1 MPKKNIDLICVG
13 QLKSKFF
20 SDLEKQILKKI
31 RPQYKVNIIE
41 IKDEKNINIDREKE
55 VEKIKRLEGEK
66 IISKIKK
73 SSYVITLEIGG
84 KQVKNLSFQ
93 DLVDNIEKDDITI
106 IIGGSVGLY
115 HKVSE
120 KADKKISISK
130 LTFPHQLVRLLILE
144 QFSCLLYTSDA
155 ADEL

>member
-13 QLKSKFF
+13 QLKSKIF
-20 SDLEKQILKKI
+20 SDLEKRILKRI

-84 KQVKNLSFQ
+84 KQVKNLSLQ
-93 DLVDNIEKDDITI
+93 DLVDNIEKEDITI

-120 KADKKISISK
+120 KSDKKISISK

-144 QFSCLLYTSDA
+144 QFSL
-155 ADEL
+155 

>member
-13 QLKSKFF
+13 QLKSKIF

-84 KQVKNLSFQ
+84 KQVKNLSLQ
-93 DLVDNIEKDDITI
+93 DLVDNVEKDDITI

-120 KADKKISISK
+120 KSDKKISISK

-144 QFSCLLYTSDA
+144 QFSL
-155 ADEL
+155 

>member
-1 MPKKNIDLICVG
+1 MPRKNIDLICVG
-13 QLKSKFF
+13 QLKSKIF
-20 SDLEKQILKKI
+20 SDLEKQILKRI

-93 DLVDNIEKDDITI
+93 DLVDNVEKDDITI

-120 KADKKISISK
+120 KSDKKISISK

-144 QFSCLLYTSDA
+144 QFSL
-155 ADEL
+155 

>member
-1 MPKKNIDLICVG
+1 MPKKNINLICVG
-13 QLKSKFF
+13 QLKSKIF

-31 RPQYKVNIIE
+31 RTQYKVNIIE

-120 KADKKISISK
+120 KAEKKISISK

-144 QFSCLLYTSDA
+144 QFSL
-155 ADEL
+155 

>member
-13 QLKSKFF
+13 QLKSKIF

-84 KQVKNLSFQ
+84 KQMKNLSLQ

-120 KADKKISISK
+120 KSDKKISISK

-144 QFSCLLYTSDA
+144 QFSL
-155 ADEL
+155 

>member
-13 QLKSKFF
+13 QLKSKIF
-20 SDLEKQILKKI
+20 SDLEKQILKRI

-73 SSYVITLEIGG
+73 SSYVITLEIEG
-84 KQVKNLSFQ
+84 KQVKNLSLQ
-93 DLVDNIEKDDITI
+93 DLVDNVEKDDITI

-120 KADKKISISK
+120 KSDKKISISK

-144 QFSCLLYTSDA
+144 QFSL
-155 ADEL
+155 

>member
-13 QLKSKFF
+13 QLKSKIF

-84 KQVKNLSFQ
+84 KQVKNLSLQ
-93 DLVDNIEKDDITI
+93 DLVDNVEKEDITI

-120 KADKKISISK
+120 KSDKKISISK

-144 QFSCLLYTSDA
+144 QFSL
-155 ADEL
+155 

>member
-13 QLKSKFF
+13 QLKSKIF
-20 SDLEKQILKKI
+20 SDLEKQILKRI
-31 RPQYKVNIIE
+31 RPQYKEKIIE
-41 IKDEKNINIDREKE
+41 IKDEKNINIYREKE

-84 KQVKNLSFQ
+84 KQVKNLSLQ
-93 DLVDNIEKDDITI
+93 DLVDNVEKDDITI

-115 HKVSE
+115 NKVSE
-120 KADKKISISK
+120 KSDKKISISK

-144 QFSCLLYTSDA
+144 QFSL
-155 ADEL
+155 

>member
-13 QLKSKFF
+13 QLKSKIF
-20 SDLEKQILKKI
+20 SDLEKQILKNI
-31 RPQYKVNIIE
+31 RPQYMVNIIE

-120 KADKKISISK
+120 KSDKKISISK

-144 QFSCLLYTSDA
+144 QFSL
-155 ADEL
+155 

>member
-13 QLKSKFF
+13 QLKSKIF
-20 SDLEKQILKKI
+20 SDLEKQILKRI

-41 IKDEKNINIDREKE
+41 IKDEKNINIYREKE

-84 KQVKNLSFQ
+84 KQVKNLSLQ
-93 DLVDNIEKDDITI
+93 DLVDNVEKDDITI

-115 HKVSE
+115 NKVSE
-120 KADKKISISK
+120 KSDKKISISK

-144 QFSCLLYTSDA
+144 QFSL
-155 ADEL
+155 

>member
-13 QLKSKFF
+13 QLKSKIF

-66 IISKIKK
+66 ILSKIKK

-120 KADKKISISK
+120 KSDKKISISK

-144 QFSCLLYTSDA
+144 QFSL
-155 ADEL
+155 

>member
-1 MPKKNIDLICVG
+1 MPRKNIDLICVG
-13 QLKSKFF
+13 QLKSKIF
-20 SDLEKQILKKI
+20 SDLEKQILKRI

-41 IKDEKNINIDREKE
+41 IEDEKNINIDREKE

-73 SSYVITLEIGG
+73 SSYVITLEIEG
-84 KQVKNLSFQ
+84 KQVKNLSLQ
-93 DLVDNIEKDDITI
+93 DLVDNVEKEDITI

-120 KADKKISISK
+120 KSDKKISISK

-144 QFSCLLYTSDA
+144 QFSL
-155 ADEL
+155 

>member
-1 MPKKNIDLICVG
+1 MPRKNIDLICVG
-13 QLKSKFF
+13 QLKSKIF
-20 SDLEKQILKKI
+20 SDLEKQILKRI

-73 SSYVITLEIGG
+73 SSYVITLEIEG
-84 KQVKNLSFQ
+84 KQVKNLSLQ
-93 DLVDNIEKDDITI
+93 DLVDNVEKEDITI

-120 KADKKISISK
+120 KSDKKISISK

-144 QFSCLLYTSDA
+144 QFSL
-155 ADEL
+155 

>member
-13 QLKSKFF
+13 QLKSKIF
-20 SDLEKQILKKI
+20 SDLEKQILKRI

-73 SSYVITLEIGG
+73 LSYVITLEIGG

-144 QFSCLLYTSDA
+144 QFSL
-155 ADEL
+155 

>member
-13 QLKSKFF
+13 QLKSKIF
-20 SDLEKQILKKI
+20 SDLEKQILKRI

-66 IISKIKK
+66 ILSKIKK

-84 KQVKNLSFQ
+84 KQVKNLSLQ

-120 KADKKISISK
+120 KSDKKISISK

-144 QFSCLLYTSDA
+144 QFSL
-155 ADEL
+155 

>member
-13 QLKSKFF
+13 QLKSKIF
-20 SDLEKQILKKI
+20 SDLEKQLLKKI

-66 IISKIKK
+66 ILSKIKK

-144 QFSCLLYTSDA
+144 QFSL
-155 ADEL
+155 

>member
-1 MPKKNIDLICVG
+1 MPRKNIDLICVG
-13 QLKSKFF
+13 QLKSKIF

-66 IISKIKK
+66 ILSKIKK

-84 KQVKNLSFQ
+84 KQVKNLSLQ
-93 DLVDNIEKDDITI
+93 DLVDNIEKEDITI

-120 KADKKISISK
+120 KSDKKISISK

-144 QFSCLLYTSDA
+144 QFSL
-155 ADEL
+155 

>member
-13 QLKSKFF
+13 QLKSKIF
-20 SDLEKQILKKI
+20 SDLEKQLLKKI
-31 RPQYKVNIIE
+31 RPQYKLNIIE

-84 KQVKNLSFQ
+84 KQVKNLSLQ

-120 KADKKISISK
+120 KSDKKISISK

-144 QFSCLLYTSDA
+144 QFSL
-155 ADEL
+155 

>member
-13 QLKSKFF
+13 QLKSKIF

-31 RPQYKVNIIE
+31 RPQYKLNIIE

-66 IISKIKK
+66 ILSKIKK

-120 KADKKISISK
+120 KSDKKISISK
-130 LTFPHQLVRLLILE
+130 LTFPHQLIRLLILE
-144 QFSCLLYTSDA
+144 QFSL
-155 ADEL
+155 

>member
-1 MPKKNIDLICVG
+1 MSKKNIDLICVG
-13 QLKSKFF
+13 QLKSKIF
-20 SDLEKQILKKI
+20 SDLEKQILKRI

-73 SSYVITLEIGG
+73 SSYVITLEIEG
-84 KQVKNLSFQ
+84 KQVKNLSLQ
-93 DLVDNIEKDDITI
+93 DLVDNVEKDDITI

-120 KADKKISISK
+120 KSDKKISISK

-144 QFSCLLYTSDA
+144 QFSL
-155 ADEL
+155 

>member
-1 MPKKNIDLICVG
+1 MPRKNIDLICVG
-13 QLKSKFF
+13 QLKSKIF

-31 RPQYKVNIIE
+31 RPQYKLNIIE

-73 SSYVITLEIGG
+73 SSYVITLEIEG
-84 KQVKNLSFQ
+84 KQVKNLSLQ
-93 DLVDNIEKDDITI
+93 DLVDNVEKEDITI

-120 KADKKISISK
+120 KSDKKISISK

-144 QFSCLLYTSDA
+144 QFSL
-155 ADEL
+155 

>member
-13 QLKSKFF
+13 QLKSKIF
-20 SDLEKQILKKI
+20 SDLEKQLLKRI
-31 RPQYKVNIIE
+31 RPQYKFNIIE

-144 QFSCLLYTSDA
+144 QFSL
-155 ADEL
+155 

>member
-13 QLKSKFF
+13 QLKSKIF

-66 IISKIKK
+66 ILSKIKK

-84 KQVKNLSFQ
+84 KQMKNLSLQ

-120 KADKKISISK
+120 KSDKKISISK

-144 QFSCLLYTSDA
+144 QFSL
-155 ADEL
+155 

>member
-13 QLKSKFF
+13 QLKSKIF
-20 SDLEKQILKKI
+20 SDLEKQILKRI

-120 KADKKISISK
+120 KSDKKISISK
-130 LTFPHQLVRLLILE
+130 LTFPHHLVRLLILE
-144 QFSCLLYTSDA
+144 QFSL
-155 ADEL
+155 

>member
-13 QLKSKFF
+13 QLKSKIF

-66 IISKIKK
+66 ILSKIKK

-84 KQVKNLSFQ
+84 KQVKNLSFR

-120 KADKKISISK
+120 KSDKKISISK

-144 QFSCLLYTSDA
+144 QFSL
-155 ADEL
+155 

>member
-1 MPKKNIDLICVG
+1 MPRKNIDLICVG
-13 QLKSKFF
+13 QLKSKIF
-20 SDLEKQILKKI
+20 SDLEKQILKRI

-84 KQVKNLSFQ
+84 KQVKNLSLQ
-93 DLVDNIEKDDITI
+93 DLVDNVEKDDITI

-120 KADKKISISK
+120 KSDKKISISK
-130 LTFPHQLVRLLILE
+130 LTFPHKLVRLLILE
-144 QFSCLLYTSDA
+144 QFSL
-155 ADEL
+155 

>member
-13 QLKSKFF
+13 QLKSKIF

-66 IISKIKK
+66 ILSKIKK

-120 KADKKISISK
+120 KSDKKISISK
-130 LTFPHQLVRLLILE
+130 LTFPHQLIRLLILE
-144 QFSCLLYTSDA
+144 QFSL
-155 ADEL
+155 

>member
-13 QLKSKFF
+13 QLKSKIF
-20 SDLEKQILKKI
+20 SDLEKQILKRI

-84 KQVKNLSFQ
+84 KQVKNLSLQ
-93 DLVDNIEKDDITI
+93 DLVDNVEKEDITI

-120 KADKKISISK
+120 KSDKKISISK

-144 QFSCLLYTSDA
+144 QFSL
-155 ADEL
+155 

>member
-13 QLKSKFF
+13 QLKSKIF

-66 IISKIKK
+66 ILSKIKK
-73 SSYVITLEIGG
+73 SSY
-84 KQVKNLSFQ
+84 
-93 DLVDNIEKDDITI
+93 
-106 IIGGSVGLY
+106 
-115 HKVSE
+115 
-120 KADKKISISK
+120 
-130 LTFPHQLVRLLILE
+130 LIAT
-144 QFSCLLYTSDA
+144 Y
-155 ADEL
+155 

>member
-1 MPKKNIDLICVG
+1 MPRKNIDLICVG
-13 QLKSKFF
+13 QLKSKIF

-93 DLVDNIEKDDITI
+93 DLVDNVEKDDITI

-120 KADKKISISK
+120 KSDKKISISK

-144 QFSCLLYTSDA
+144 QFSL
-155 ADEL
+155 

>member
-13 QLKSKFF
+13 QLKSKIF

-66 IISKIKK
+66 ILSKIKK

-144 QFSCLLYTSDA
+144 QFSL
-155 ADEL
+155 

>member
-13 QLKSKFF
+13 QLKSKIF

-66 IISKIKK
+66 ILSKIKK

-84 KQVKNLSFQ
+84 KQVKNLSLQ

-120 KADKKISISK
+120 KSDKKISISK

-144 QFSCLLYTSDA
+144 QFSL
-155 ADEL
+155 

>member
-1 MPKKNIDLICVG
+1 MSKKNIDLICVG
-13 QLKSKFF
+13 QLKSKIF

-31 RPQYKVNIIE
+31 RPQYKLNIIE

-66 IISKIKK
+66 ILSKIKK

-84 KQVKNLSFQ
+84 KQVKNFSFQ
-93 DLVDNIEKDDITI
+93 DLVDGVEKDDITI

-120 KADKKISISK
+120 KSDKKISISK
-130 LTFPHQLVRLLILE
+130 LTFPHQLIRLLILE
-144 QFSCLLYTSDA
+144 QFSL
-155 ADEL
+155 

>member
-13 QLKSKFF
+13 QLKSKIF
-20 SDLEKQILKKI
+20 SDLEKQILKRI

-84 KQVKNLSFQ
+84 KQVKNLSLQ
-93 DLVDNIEKDDITI
+93 DLVDNVEKDDITI

-115 HKVSE
+115 NKVSE
-120 KADKKISISK
+120 KSDKKISISK

-144 QFSCLLYTSDA
+144 QFSL
-155 ADEL
+155 

>member
-13 QLKSKFF
+13 QLKSKIF
-20 SDLEKQILKKI
+20 SDLEKQILKRI

-144 QFSCLLYTSDA
+144 QFSL
-155 ADEL
+155 

>member
-13 QLKSKFF
+13 QLKSKIF
-20 SDLEKQILKKI
+20 SDLEKQILKRI

-73 SSYVITLEIGG
+73 SSYVITLEIEG
-84 KQVKNLSFQ
+84 KQVKNLSLQ
-93 DLVDNIEKDDITI
+93 DLVDNVEKDDITI

-115 HKVSE
+115 HRVSE
-120 KADKKISISK
+120 KSDKKISISK

-144 QFSCLLYTSDA
+144 QFSL
-155 ADEL
+155 